1 MAAQVRGH
9 SSGLGSLGQRRF
21 LHLPAGG
28 FRQSSHFLSTA
39 FSLVKM
45 RIKQAVARIKG
56 VNTSKCS
63 SSRSFPKCLL
73 GRRDNGL
80 SVRDLGLNG
89 SLTLLQYPPRVWVV
103 QSSQGWGP
111 GKDHGLGW
119 GVRGMDCT
127 FPQGATQKPVG
138 ATRSYPLLEDSATMA
153 TPALSHFFF

>member
-73 GRRDNGL
+73 GCRDNGL

-89 SLTLLQYPPRVWVV
+89 SLTLLQYPASVPTKSLGSAIITGMGARK
-103 QSSQGWGP
+103 GP
-111 GKDHGLGW
+111 WTGVGGTGNGLYLPPG
-119 GVRGMDCT
+119 
-127 FPQGATQKPVG
+127 
-138 ATRSYPLLEDSATMA
+138 
-153 TPALSHFFF
+153 SHTEACGGHEVLPIA